1 MISFA
6 ALFFGFTVWI
16 GTTAWL
22 FWVTFPF
29 LIRHEAHPPPSCRNH
44 TDHREEASPLC
55 AMTSHGDAIE
65 KMSAFASR
73 ADSFVNAALD
83 QLDDAVEQAF
93 VGETSDDVDAV
104 QRASLTP
111 QQQSLLRAA
120 AAFWSDL
127 ALDAKREDWRDAA
140 TRVAGARAGAEASKR
155 ALAERVKAARSEPSE
170 ETRDALTLA
179 LTKELAAATR
189 RAEFAE
195 TAFMSMLNDVD
206 EAPDPA
212 APLALAQDA
221 AAVVSAAAR
230 ARQELE
236 ALRAARGVAAAAADE
251 LEALRGSLEARVEE
265 AASARAREA
274 EGRAAAAEVRADAA
288 MRAREAAE
296 ADLAKASRARD
307 DAESRAFEL
316 ESSRDSA
323 AALVDLETA
332 DAETGEV
339 RAMEEIRRLRREL
352 NACVRARG
360 SSGKLGASDG
370 DAPSLES
377 GERDAAAPFDADAE
391 GRWAAATASLRDRLA
406 VRERVAEQL
415 KLALEEAEAAR
426 EAEREAAA
434 AQLEAAAEAHAD
446 AMESARREAEE
457 KAGAETAR
465 EKARAAALEARVAT
479 LRALVDA
486 EDAETAE
493 TAAARTEG
501 TNAGEGDGDA
511 YGETVRAEARDAPL
525 AAARARNKRLAGEA
539 ASARRAAAEATARAE
554 DAERRAEA
562 AASAAESRAVA
573 VAELERHLV
582 ATTGEQTPK
591 TRTSS
596 AERTDDASA
605 SDVDA
610 AASASLL
617 PMVAAQRDRHKRRA
631 SELEIRVAEL
641 EASLATATEERERS
655 RADAAALYDKVRH
668 VQDYY
673 REKTSLETGA
683 ETRALDLERGPL
695 AALAARRAARYGCFF
710 PRGTSNPSSSSA
722 PPVPLDQLPGGDPG
736 GVLARFALMKNAS
749 HAPSAGAGSGPFP
762 YAGFGL
768 GGKTRAAKLTRLF
781 FVAYLAVMHV
791 FLFRAA
797 IGGTVPTA
805 GAENVAER
813 SPSKV
818 V

>member
-1 MISFA
+1 
-6 ALFFGFTVWI
+6 
-16 GTTAWL
+16 
-22 FWVTFPF
+22 
-29 LIRHEAHPPPSCRNH
+29 
-44 TDHREEASPLC
+44 
-55 AMTSHGDAIE
+55 MTSHGDAIE

-93 VGETSDDVDAV
+93 VGETSADVEAV
-104 QRASLTP
+104 QKASLTP
-111 QQQSLLRAA
+111 QQHSLLRAA

-140 TRVAGARAGAEASKR
+140 TRVASARGGAEATKR
-155 ALAERVKAARSEPSE
+155 ALAECAKKARSEPSE
-170 ETRDALTLA
+170 ASRDALTRA
-179 LTKELAAATR
+179 LTAELAAVTK

-212 APLALAQDA
+212 APLALAQDTA
-221 AAVVSAAAR
+221 DVVVAAAR

-236 ALRAARGVAAAAADE
+236 TLRATRDAAVAAADE

-265 AASARAREA
+265 AVSARARDA

-296 ADLAKASRARD
+296 ADLAKAILSRDA
-307 DAESRAFEL
+307 AESRAFEL

-332 DAETGEV
+332 DAETGEA
-339 RAMEEIRRLRREL
+339 RALEEIRRLRREL
-352 NACVRARG
+352 EAERSKASSRRRSRG
-360 SSGKLGASDG
+360 VESSRGGAEDEDG
-370 DAPSLES
+370 D
-377 GERDAAAPFDADAE
+377 GDERDALAADAAE
-391 GRWAAATASLRDRLA
+391 TGSGSLASLRERLA

-415 KLALEEAEAAR
+415 KMALEEAETAR

-434 AQLEAAAEAHAD
+434 ERLEAMAKAHAD
-446 AMESARREAEE
+446 AMATARREAEE
-457 KAGAETAR
+457 NAKAESRR
-465 EKARAAALEARVAT
+465 EKARATALEARVAT

-493 TAAARTEG
+493 TAAAREE
-501 TNAGEGDGDA
+501 NADRERGGVGDSLSAGPSSRDEGDVERG
-511 YGETVRAEARDAPL
+511 VPAEGGSAPL
-525 AAARARNKRLAGEA
+525 AAARARNKRLADEA
-539 ASARRAAAEATARAE
+539 AAARRDAAEATARAE
-554 DAERRAEA
+554 DAERRAAAAESA
-562 AASAAESRAVA
+562 AASRDLA

-582 ATTGEQTPK
+582 ATTN
-591 TRTSS
+591 
-596 AERTDDASA
+596 ERTPFSGLGLHATETNVSRSGEGDAA
-605 SDVDA
+605 ADA

-617 PMVAAQRDRHKRRA
+617 PMVAAQRDRHKRRV
-631 SELEIRVAEL
+631 SELELRVAEL

-673 REKTSLETGA
+673 HASSKSAGPGGA
-683 ETRALDLERGPL
+683 RIVRVDEAGVALDREDGPL
-695 AALAARRAARYGCFF
+695 AALAARRAARYGCF
-710 PRGTSNPSSSSA
+710 PGGALGGGAGGSGST

-736 GVLARFALMKNAS
+736 GVLARFALMKSAAS
-749 HAPSAGAGSGPFP
+749 PSLGAFPFAGLS
-762 YAGFGL
+762 L

-781 FVAYLAVMHV
+781 FVAYLAAIHV
-791 FLFRAA
+791 FLVRAA
-797 IGGTVPTA
+797 TRGSLTT
-805 GAENVAER
+805 
-813 SPSKV
+813 PSKA
-818 V
+818 

>member
-1 MISFA
+1 
-6 ALFFGFTVWI
+6 
-16 GTTAWL
+16 
-22 FWVTFPF
+22 
-29 LIRHEAHPPPSCRNH
+29 
-44 TDHREEASPLC
+44 
-55 AMTSHGDAIE
+55 MTSHGDAIE

-93 VGETSDDVDAV
+93 VGETSADVEAV
-104 QRASLTP
+104 QKASLTP
-111 QQQSLLRAA
+111 QQHSLLRAA

-140 TRVAGARAGAEASKR
+140 TRVASARGGAEATKR
-155 ALAERVKAARSEPSE
+155 ALAECAKKARSEPSE
-170 ETRDALTLA
+170 ASRDALTRA
-179 LTKELAAATR
+179 LTAELAAVTK

-212 APLALAQDA
+212 APLALAQDTA
-221 AAVVSAAAR
+221 DVVVAAAR

-236 ALRAARGVAAAAADE
+236 TLRATRDAAVAAADE

-265 AASARAREA
+265 AASARARDA

-296 ADLAKASRARD
+296 ADLAKAILSRDA
-307 DAESRAFEL
+307 AESRAFEL

-332 DAETGEV
+332 DAETGEA
-339 RAMEEIRRLRREL
+339 RALEEIRRLRREL
-352 NACVRARG
+352 EAERSKASSRRRSRG
-360 SSGKLGASDG
+360 VESSRGGAEDEDG
-370 DAPSLES
+370 D
-377 GERDAAAPFDADAE
+377 GDERDALAADAAE
-391 GRWAAATASLRDRLA
+391 TGSGSLASLRERLA

-415 KLALEEAEAAR
+415 KMALDEAETAR

-434 AQLEAAAEAHAD
+434 ERLEAMAKAHAD
-446 AMESARREAEE
+446 AMATARREAEE
-457 KAGAETAR
+457 NAKAESRR
-465 EKARAAALEARVAT
+465 EKARATALEARVAT

-493 TAAARTEG
+493 TAAAREE
-501 TNAGEGDGDA
+501 NADRERGGVGDSLSAGPGPSSRDEGDVERG
-511 YGETVRAEARDAPL
+511 VPAEGGSAPL
-525 AAARARNKRLAGEA
+525 AAARARNKRLADEA
-539 ASARRAAAEATARAE
+539 AAARRDAAEATARAE
-554 DAERRAEA
+554 DAERRAAAAESA
-562 AASAAESRAVA
+562 AASRDLA

-582 ATTGEQTPK
+582 ATTN
-591 TRTSS
+591 
-596 AERTDDASA
+596 ERTPFSFVQTNVSRSLREGDAA
-605 SDVDA
+605 GFADA

-617 PMVAAQRDRHKRRA
+617 PMVAAQRDRHKRRV
-631 SELEIRVAEL
+631 SELELRVAEL

-673 REKTSLETGA
+673 HASSKSAGPGGA
-683 ETRALDLERGPL
+683 RIVRVDEAGVALDREDGPL
-695 AALAARRAARYGCFF
+695 AALAARRAARYGCF
-710 PRGTSNPSSSSA
+710 PGGAPGGGAGGSGST

-736 GVLARFALMKNAS
+736 GVLARFALMKSAAS
-749 HAPSAGAGSGPFP
+749 PSPGAFPFAGLS
-762 YAGFGL
+762 L

-781 FVAYLAVMHV
+781 FVAYLAAIHV
-791 FLFRAA
+791 FLVRAA
-797 IGGTVPTA
+797 TRGSLTT
-805 GAENVAER
+805 
-813 SPSKV
+813 PSKS
-818 V
+818 

>member
-1 MISFA
+1 
-6 ALFFGFTVWI
+6 
-16 GTTAWL
+16 
-22 FWVTFPF
+22 
-29 LIRHEAHPPPSCRNH
+29 
-44 TDHREEASPLC
+44 
-55 AMTSHGDAIE
+55 MTSHGDAIE

-93 VGETSDDVDAV
+93 VGETSADVEAV
-104 QRASLTP
+104 QKASLTP
-111 QQQSLLRAA
+111 QQHSLLRAA

-140 TRVAGARAGAEASKR
+140 PRVASARGGAEATKR
-155 ALAERVKAARSEPSE
+155 ALAECAKKARSEPSE
-170 ETRDALTLA
+170 ASRDALTRA
-179 LTKELAAATR
+179 LTAELAAVTK

-212 APLALAQDA
+212 APLALAQDTA
-221 AAVVSAAAR
+221 DVVVAAAR

-236 ALRAARGVAAAAADE
+236 TLRATRDAAAAAADE

-265 AASARAREA
+265 AASARARDA

-296 ADLAKASRARD
+296 ADLAKAILSRDA
-307 DAESRAFEL
+307 AESRAFEL

-332 DAETGEV
+332 DAETGEA
-339 RAMEEIRRLRREL
+339 RALEEIRRLRREL
-352 NACVRARG
+352 EAERAKASSRRRSRG
-360 SSGKLGASDG
+360 VESSLGGAEDEDG
-370 DAPSLES
+370 D
-377 GERDAAAPFDADAE
+377 GDERDALAADAAE
-391 GRWAAATASLRDRLA
+391 TGSGSLASLRERLA

-415 KLALEEAEAAR
+415 KMALEEAETAR

-434 AQLEAAAEAHAD
+434 ERLEAMAKAHAD
-446 AMESARREAEE
+446 AMATARREAEE
-457 KAGAETAR
+457 NAKAESQR

-493 TAAARTEG
+493 TAAAREES
-501 TNAGEGDGDA
+501 AGHERGDASLSPGPSSRDEGDVERG
-511 YGETVRAEARDAPL
+511 AEGGSAPL

-539 ASARRAAAEATARAE
+539 AAARRDAAEATARAE
-554 DAERRAEA
+554 DAERRAAAAESA
-562 AASAAESRAVA
+562 AASRDLA

-582 ATTGEQTPK
+582 ATTNERTPK
-591 TRTSS
+591 GLGVNA
-596 AERTDDASA
+596 AETNVSRSGEGDADA
-605 SDVDA
+605 DA

-631 SELEIRVAEL
+631 SELELRVAEL

-673 REKTSLETGA
+673 HASSKTGA
-683 ETRALDLERGPL
+683 LGAGPGGARIVRVDEAGVALDREDGPL
-695 AALAARRAARYGCFF
+695 AALAARRAARYGCF
-710 PRGTSNPSSSSA
+710 PGGALVGGAGGSGST
-722 PPVPLDQLPGGDPG
+722 PPVPLEQLPGGDPG
-736 GVLARFALMKNAS
+736 GVLARFALMKSAASPSPGPNAF
-749 HAPSAGAGSGPFP
+749 PFAGLS
-762 YAGFGL
+762 L

-781 FVAYLAVMHV
+781 FIAYLAAIHV
-791 FLFRAA
+791 FLVRAA
-797 IGGTVPTA
+797 TSRGSLTT
-805 GAENVAER
+805 
-813 SPSKV
+813 PSRA
-818 V
+818 

>member
-1 MISFA
+1 
-6 ALFFGFTVWI
+6 
-16 GTTAWL
+16 
-22 FWVTFPF
+22 
-29 LIRHEAHPPPSCRNH
+29 
-44 TDHREEASPLC
+44 
-55 AMTSHGDAIE
+55 MTSHGDAIE

-93 VGETSDDVDAV
+93 VGETSADVEAV
-104 QRASLTP
+104 QKASLTP

-140 TRVAGARAGAEASKR
+140 TRVAGAQAGAEASKR
-155 ALAERVKAARSEPSE
+155 ALAERAKAARSEPSG

-179 LTKELAAATR
+179 LTKELAAVTK

-212 APLALAQDA
+212 TPLALAQDA
-221 AAVVSAAAR
+221 AAVVTAAAR

-236 ALRAARGVAAAAADE
+236 ALRAGRDVAAAAADE
-251 LEALRGSLEARVEE
+251 LEALRGSLEARVEA

-307 DAESRAFEL
+307 VAESRAFEL

-323 AALVDLETA
+323 AALVDLEAA
-332 DAETGEV
+332 DAETGEA
-339 RAMEEIRRLRREL
+339 RALDEIRRLRREL
-352 NACVRARG
+352 EASRARG
-360 SSGKLGASDG
+360 RRSRASTSDP
-370 DAPSLES
+370 DRES
-377 GERDAAAPFDADAE
+377 GERDADPSDEDDEPGSE
-391 GRWAAATASLRDRLA
+391 GAVASLASLRDRLA

-415 KLALEEAEAAR
+415 KIALEEAEAAR

-434 AQLEAAAEAHAD
+434 AQIEATAKAHAEA
-446 AMESARREAEE
+446 MERARREAEE

-486 EDAETAE
+486 EDAEIAE
-493 TAAARTEG
+493 TAAARTESASG
-501 TNAGEGDGDA
+501 GEGDGDA
-511 YGETVRAEARDAPL
+511 YGKTVGDAETGDAPL

-539 ASARRAAAEATARAE
+539 ASARRAAAEAKARAE
-554 DAERRAEA
+554 DAERRAA
-562 AASAAESRAVA
+562 AAESTAASRAVA

-582 ATTGEQTPK
+582 ATTGERTPK
-591 TRTSS
+591 TSS
-596 AERTDDASA
+596 AERTNGVLANDA
-605 SDVDA
+605 DA

-617 PMVAAQRDRHKRRA
+617 PMVAAQRDRHKQRA
-631 SELEIRVAEL
+631 SDLELRVAEL

-673 REKTSLETGA
+673 RGSLENGA
-683 ETRALDLERGPL
+683 GVALDRERGPL
-695 AALAARRAARYGCFF
+695 AALDARRAVRYGCFF
-710 PRGTSNPSSSSA
+710 GGDRSSSSSTSGGPA
-722 PPVPLDQLPGGDPG
+722 ALDQLPGGDPG
-736 GVLARFALMKNAS
+736 GVLARFALMKSAS
-749 HAPSAGAGSGPFP
+749 SPSPGSGPF
-762 YAGFGL
+762 AGFGL
-768 GGKTRAAKLTRLF
+768 GSKTRAAKLTRLS
-781 FVAYLAVMHV
+781 FVAYLVVMHV

-797 IGGTVPTA
+797 IYGESPNGGI
-805 GAENVAER
+805 
-813 SPSKV
+813 
-818 V
+818 